1 MQLFRRMRCVA
12 RALAGETLAVLG
24 EAQVDGEGHWF
35 HHVLAHNGLFGLAL
49 TLLALGVFALVVMT
63 SVMDGVV
70 DKVSTGFKG
79 LSFDGTIQLNQKS
92 PETTEEQKRFAM
104 SPGLRY
110 EDLSRLTSPH
120 PKVRAFLPRAMRQTS
135 IRIGTGLERT
145 FATGVTAEYF
155 PWQNRPIASGRAL
168 TDDDSR
174 RRSAVAVL
182 GGTLASKLFSGSDP
196 VGRTISID
204 GQSFRDIES
213 AGRAEFLGAI
223 REDLVTGSYKP
234 MPNRKVEIPKGNG
247 KVRTLQIPCIRDRVV
262 QGALKLILEAVFEAD
277 FCPNSYGFRP
287 KRSPHR
293 ALAEVR
299 RSVMRRMSTVIDV
312 DLSRYFDTIRHS
324 VLLDKI
330 AKRIQDPQVLHLVKQ
345 IIKVGGKVGV
355 PQGGP
360 FSPLAANI
368 YLNEVDWFF
377 DAIRRKTAEG
387 NYEAVN
393 YHRFADDI
401 VITVSG
407 HHTKRGW
414 AERAR
419 QRLQE
424 QIAPLGVELNLE
436 KTRMVNTLRGQ
447 AFGFLGF
454 DLRRVRKQGGEG
466 HFILMT
472 PKKKARQ
479 AVKAK
484 VRDIIARGGAT
495 PAAELVKRV
504 RDQLGAVVSLRQV
517 DVIAALPKTRSG
529 KVLRKNMRSIA
540 DGVEIPVP
548 STIDNPATLEAL
560 RPILRAE

>member
-1 MQLFRRMRCVA
+1 MTKAPIKLQELRRRIYRKAKSEKTHRFWGLFVHVA
-12 RALAGETLAVLG
+12 KTETLE
-24 EAQVDGEGHWF
+24 EAYRI
-35 HHVLAHNGLFGLAL
+35 AKRNGGA
-49 TLLALGVFALVVMT
+49 
-63 SVMDGVV
+63 
-70 DKVSTGFKG
+70 
-79 LSFDGTIQLNQKS
+79 
-92 PETTEEQKRFAM
+92 
-104 SPGLRY
+104 PG
-110 EDLSRLTSPH
+110 
-120 PKVRAFLPRAMRQTS
+120 
-135 IRIGTGLERT
+135 
-145 FATGVTAEYF
+145 
-155 PWQNRPIASGRAL
+155 
-168 TDDDSR
+168 
-174 RRSAVAVL
+174 
-182 GGTLASKLFSGSDP
+182 
-196 VGRTISID
+196 ID

-213 AGRAEFLGAI
+213 VGRVEFLAAV
-223 REDLVTGSYKP
+223 REDLVAGRYKP
-234 MPNRKVEIPKGNG
+234 MSNRRVEIPKGNG

-330 AKRIQDPQVLHLVKQ
+330 AKRIQDPRVMHLVKQ

-368 YLNEVDWFF
+368 YLNELDWFF

-387 NYEAVN
+387 AYEAVN

-414 AERAR
+414 AERAL

-424 QIAPLGVELNLE
+424 QIAPLGVELNTE
-436 KTRMVNTLRGQ
+436 KTRVVNTLNGE

-454 DLRRVRKQGGEG
+454 DLRRVRKQSGDG

-472 PKKKARQ
+472 PKKKARK

-484 VRDIIARGGAT
+484 IRDIIRHGGAT
-495 PAAELVKRV
+495 PMPALVKRINATLSGWVNYFRVGNASRAFSEV
-504 RDQLGAVVSLRQV
+504 RDYTEMKVRTLLTRRKRRRKSSIGWRRWSNEYLYGVLGLFWDWKIRP
-517 DVIAALPKTRSG
+517 LP
-529 KVLRKNMRSIA
+529 
-540 DGVEIPVP
+540 GVE
-548 STIDNPATLEAL
+548 SMK
-560 RPILRAE
+560 